1 MLTKNKE
8 DYIKTIFSM
17 NERKEKLSNKDLAS
31 ILNVTAASSS
41 EMIKKLMKSG
51 HVLRDDLLGFTL
63 SDHAFEEGKQLI
75 KKHRLWEFFL
85 VKELGLLWDE
95 VHDDAELLEH
105 VTSDHLYDKLNEYLS
120 KPKYCP
126 HGSIIYGNGASLNY
140 NLVPMSD
147 LKSGDKATLMRVK
160 DRSDLLA
167 YVENLGFHLGS
178 TFELITVDPYEGP
191 FHIKIDNEELIV
203 SYKAVQDLYVEPII

>member
-51 HVLRDDLLGFTL
+51 HVLRDESLGFTL
-63 SDHAFEEGKQLI
+63 SEDAFEEGKQLI

-126 HGSIIYGNGASLNY
+126 HGSIIYGNGASLNH
-140 NLVPMSD
+140 NLIPMSD

-178 TFELITVDPYEGP
+178 TFELINVDPYEGP
-191 FHIKIDNEELIV
+191 FHIKIDDRELIV